1 MRRRKSHNENIL
13 NYLLAKGR
21 RTPFS
26 INASYL
32 ILYAFL
38 YKYMSDRLKNHLL
51 HEFSGGDDDLKLF
64 YFTIA
69 DELKDV
75 ALNDLGYF
83 FESYDAYIDQ
93 FAADK
98 FVDDFFDPIFLMRL
112 KENITF
118 SRDNPFEE
126 YFNTIIETVERQTK
140 FYQMN
145 YDESEELLISNF
157 LSSISKLDISEKEF
171 PFQKVYE
178 VISSSRQIRISSTP
192 NYITQV
198 LEGIITSA
206 ESDVASIY
214 DPFLRDASNL
224 LNVSKQFPASKV
236 YAKEEDER
244 YYFYSLI
251 RAFINGCDFTNI
263 FFKRENAIESMAFD
277 EELFDVIVSKIPNNF
292 RHASVSYMN
301 QSLEAPNPNKVD
313 IKEQLISQFDLSSL
327 DGDEEL
333 LNALSVF
340 EKKVEAVEKSNII
353 NFKGEYESLIDSE
366 FLFLINMINCLKEDG
381 TMAVSISQ
389 NFLFKNSLKTLRK
402 FLTYENNYIDT
413 VISLPEVG
421 RLIRPEVIIVF
432 RKNRNLGDVLFI
444 DVSRD
449 YGTIPARVRIP
460 GALRNNL
467 IFDDKTVNRIIDVFV
482 NRKRVDR
489 FSEVISIS
497 DLEKNEFSL
506 AVSRYV
512 DTYEGEFVRLE
523 DLESR
528 KRDIDS
534 KMDELSEK
542 ISFMMDDLNFK
553 M

>member
-1 MRRRKSHNENIL
+1 MRRPKSHNENIL
-13 NYLLAKGR
+13 NYLLGKGR
-21 RTPFS
+21 RTS
-26 INASYL
+26 SSSNASYL

-51 HEFSGGDDDLKLF
+51 HEFSGSGDDLEFF
-64 YFTIA
+64 YFTAEDEIKDIA
-69 DELKDV
+69 LK
-75 ALNDLGYF
+75 DLGYF

-98 FVDDFFDPIFLMRL
+98 FVDDFFDPSFLMRL
-112 KENITF
+112 KENIIF
-118 SRDNPFEE
+118 SKDNPFEE
-126 YFNTIIETVERQTK
+126 YFSTIIETVERQTK
-140 FYQMN
+140 FYQMS
-145 YDESEELLISNF
+145 YDEGEVMLISNF
-157 LSSISKLDISEKEF
+157 LSSISKLDISEREF

-178 VISSSRQIRISSTP
+178 MISSSRQIRLSPTP
-192 NYITQV
+192 NYITQI
-198 LEGIITSA
+198 LERIIISC
-206 ESDVASIY
+206 ERDVASIY

-224 LNVSKQFPASKV
+224 LKVSKQFPGSKI
-236 YAKEEDER
+236 YAKEEDEL

-251 RAFINGCDFTNI
+251 RAFINGCDFADI
-263 FFKRENAIESMAFD
+263 SFKRESAIESMAFD
-277 EELFDVIVSKIPNNF
+277 EELFDVIVSKIPNSF
-292 RHASVSYMN
+292 RHAPDSYRN
-301 QSLEAPNPNKVD
+301 QNLEAPNPNKVD

-353 NFKGEYESLIDSE
+353 NFNEEYESLIDSE

-381 TMAVSISQ
+381 TMAVSLSQ
-389 NFLFKNSLKTLRK
+389 NFLFKNSLTKLRK

-421 RLIRPEVIIVF
+421 RLVRPEVIIVF
-432 RKNRNLGDVLFI
+432 RKNRNRGDILFI
-444 DVSRD
+444 DVSKD
-449 YGTIPARVRIP
+449 YGAIPARIRIP
-460 GALRNNL
+460 GAFRNNL
-467 IFDDKTVNRIIDVFV
+467 VFDDKTLDRIIDVFV

-512 DTYEGEFVRLE
+512 DTYEGKFIRLE

-534 KMDELSEK
+534 KMDELSDK
-542 ISFMMDDLNFK
+542 ISFMMDDLNLR
-553 M
+553 

>member
-1 MRRRKSHNENIL
+1 MRRPKSHNENIL
-13 NYLLAKGR
+13 NYLLGKGR
-21 RTPFS
+21 RTS
-26 INASYL
+26 SSSNASYL

-51 HEFSGGDDDLKLF
+51 HEFSGSGDDLEFF
-64 YFTIA
+64 YFTA
-69 DELKDV
+69 EDELKDV
-75 ALNDLGYF
+75 ALKDLGYF
-83 FESYDAYIDQ
+83 FESYDTYIDQ

-145 YDESEELLISNF
+145 YDEGEELLISNF
-157 LSSISKLDISEKEF
+157 LSSISKLDISEKKF

-178 VISSSRQIRISSTP
+178 MISSSRQIRILSTP
-192 NYITQV
+192 NYITQI

-277 EELFDVIVSKIPNNF
+277 EELFDVIVSKIPNSF
-292 RHASVSYMN
+292 RYASDVYRN
-301 QSLEAPNPNKVD
+301 QNLEAPNPNKVD

-353 NFKGEYESLIDSE
+353 NFNEEYESLIDSE

-381 TMAVSISQ
+381 TMAVSLSQ
-389 NFLFKNSLKTLRK
+389 NFLFKNSLTKLRK

-421 RLIRPEVIIVF
+421 RIIRPEVIIVF
-432 RKNRNLGDVLFI
+432 RKNRNRGDILFI
-444 DVSRD
+444 DVSKD
-449 YGTIPARVRIP
+449 YGAIPSRIRVP
-460 GALRNNL
+460 GVLRNNL
-467 IFDDKTVNRIIDVFV
+467 IFDDKTLDRIIDVFV

-512 DTYEGEFVRLE
+512 DTYEGKFIRLE

-534 KMDELSEK
+534 KMDELSDK
-542 ISFMMDDLNFK
+542 ISFMMDDLNLR
-553 M
+553 

>member
-1 MRRRKSHNENIL
+1 M
-13 NYLLAKGR
+13 
-21 RTPFS
+21 
-26 INASYL
+26 
-32 ILYAFL
+32 
-38 YKYMSDRLKNHLL
+38 
-51 HEFSGGDDDLKLF
+51 
-64 YFTIA
+64 
-69 DELKDV
+69 
-75 ALNDLGYF
+75 
-83 FESYDAYIDQ
+83 
-93 FAADK
+93 
-98 FVDDFFDPIFLMRL
+98 
-112 KENITF
+112 
-118 SRDNPFEE
+118 
-126 YFNTIIETVERQTK
+126 
-140 FYQMN
+140 
-145 YDESEELLISNF
+145 
-157 LSSISKLDISEKEF
+157 
-171 PFQKVYE
+171 
-178 VISSSRQIRISSTP
+178 
-192 NYITQV
+192 
-198 LEGIITSA
+198 
-206 ESDVASIY
+206 
-214 DPFLRDASNL
+214 

-277 EELFDVIVSKIPNNF
+277 EELFDVVVSKIPNNF
-292 RHASVSYMN
+292 RHASVSYRN
-301 QSLEAPNPNKVD
+301 QNLEAPNPNKVD

-389 NFLFKNSLKTLRK
+389 NFLFKNSLTTLRK

-413 VISLPEVG
+413 IISLPEVG

-449 YGTIPARVRIP
+449 YGTIPARIRVP
-460 GALRNNL
+460 GAMRNNL

-528 KRDIDS
+528 KREIDS

>member
-145 YDESEELLISNF
+145 YDEGEELLISNF

-178 VISSSRQIRISSTP
+178 MISSSRQIRISSTP

-277 EELFDVIVSKIPNNF
+277 EELFDVVVSKIPNNF
-292 RHASVSYMN
+292 RHASVSYRN
-301 QSLEAPNPNKVD
+301 QNLEAPNPNKVD

-353 NFKGEYESLIDSE
+353 NFKGEYESLIDNE

-389 NFLFKNSLKTLRK
+389 NFLFKNSLTTLRK

-413 VISLPEVG
+413 IISLPEVG

-432 RKNRNLGDVLFI
+432 RKNRDRGDVLFI

-449 YGTIPARVRIP
+449 YGAIPARIRVP

-467 IFDDKTVNRIIDVFV
+467 IFDDKTVNRIIDVFI
-482 NRKRVDR
+482 NRKSVDR

-512 DTYEGEFVRLE
+512 DTYEGEFVHLE

>member
-1 MRRRKSHNENIL
+1 MRRQKPHNENIL
-13 NYLLAKGR
+13 NYLLRKGR
-21 RTPFS
+21 HTPFS

-145 YDESEELLISNF
+145 YDEGEELLISNF

-178 VISSSRQIRISSTP
+178 MISSSRQIRISSTP

-224 LNVSKQFPASKV
+224 LNVSKHFQASKV

-292 RHASVSYMN
+292 RHASVSYRN
-301 QSLEAPNPNKVD
+301 QNLEAPNPNKVD

-389 NFLFKNSLKTLRK
+389 NFLFKNSLTTLRK

-413 VISLPEVG
+413 IISLPEVG

-432 RKNRNLGDVLFI
+432 RKNRDRGDVLFI

-449 YGTIPARVRIP
+449 YGTIPARIRVP
-460 GALRNNL
+460 GAMRNNL

-489 FSEVISIS
+489 FSEVISID

-528 KRDIDS
+528 KREIDS